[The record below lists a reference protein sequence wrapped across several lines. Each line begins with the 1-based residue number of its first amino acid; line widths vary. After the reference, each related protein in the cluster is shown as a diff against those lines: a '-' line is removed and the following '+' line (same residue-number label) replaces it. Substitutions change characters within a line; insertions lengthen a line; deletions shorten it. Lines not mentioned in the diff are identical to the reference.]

1 MQKSNWLESDT
12 EKNKFIF
19 RPELLTQKPETLPTV
34 FVHERNRGTHI
45 TQSRKFMSYF
55 VTGLKE
61 DFLINKSISILYL
74 TLNSIAKIHEKVM
87 KRFNDWTDGNKLK
100 KILICLT
107 DSTEVEKL
115 KEIKF
120 LCIEKD
126 I

>member
-1 MQKSNWLESDT
+1 
-12 EKNKFIF
+12 
-19 RPELLTQKPETLPTV
+19 
-34 FVHERNRGTHI
+34 
-45 TQSRKFMSYF
+45 MSYF

-74 TLNSIAKIHEKVM
+74 TLNSIVKIHEKVM

-107 DSTEVEKL
+107 DLSEVDTL

-120 LCIEKD
+120 MCIEKD

>member
-1 MQKSNWLESDT
+1 
-12 EKNKFIF
+12 
-19 RPELLTQKPETLPTV
+19 
-34 FVHERNRGTHI
+34 
-45 TQSRKFMSYF
+45 MSYF

-74 TLNSIAKIHEKVM
+74 TLNSIVKIHEKVM

-107 DSTEVEKL
+107 DSSEVEKL

-120 LCIEKD
+120 MCIEKD

>member
-45 TQSRKFMSYF
+45 TQSWKFMSYF

-74 TLNSIAKIHEKVM
+74 TLNSISKIHEKVM

-107 DSTEVEKL
+107 DSAEVEKL

-120 LCIEKD
+120 MCIEKD